1 MIIDSKKY
9 NSVCSCGREHKMV
22 TEACFIEAGCLSK
35 ADEYIATF
43 GLHGYAVAI
52 YDENTYRATKGKPP
66 RADKEIILSPKGLHA
81 DNHGVELALAQM
93 PEKCDYLVA
102 VGSGTV
108 HDITRYCAYKMNVPF
123 VSCPTAASVDG
134 FCSSVAAMTWDGFKK
149 TLEAVAPKIVIA
161 DLSIISKAPAFLTSS
176 GFGDMIGKFIAL
188 ADWRIANAITGEYF
202 CPVIHDMTMDATRAV
217 MECTDGIKNEDI
229 SAFEKLTYG
238 LLMSGLAMQL
248 LGNSRCASGAEHHI
262 SHLIE
267 MEPQGLGVHS
277 DALHGEK
284 VGVGTLIATQ
294 EYHKIKNSVVSFI
307 NYPKIEES
315 YITDMFGQRLS
326 GSIIEENR
334 NDCAV
339 SLNAEAVKGCWDK
352 VCEIIE
358 SIPTYE
364 ELIQKYDSLGAKS
377 SLSHIEVDENKLNIL
392 LEYSPLVRNRLTLM
406 RLRRMIKK

>member
-22 TEACFIEAGCLSK
+22 TKACFIEAGCLSK

-52 YDENTYRATKGKPP
+52 YDENTYRATKGKHP

-202 CPVIHDMTMDATRAV
+202 CPVIHNMTMDATRAV
-217 MECTDGIKNEDI
+217 MECTDGIKNGDVP
-229 SAFEKLTYG
+229 AFEKLTYG